1 MLNFSLGDEK
11 TKISI
16 LFLKKLIFMQ
26 NDQKNTKY
34 IVVLL
39 FWTQYI
45 VLLLQDNIRENR
57 ISFT

>member
-1 MLNFSLGDEK
+1 MLNFSLGDKK

-26 NDQKNTKY
+26 NNQKNTKY

-39 FWTQYI
+39 F
-45 VLLLQDNIRENR
+45 
-57 ISFT
+57 

>member
-39 FWTQYI
+39 F
-45 VLLLQDNIRENR
+45 
-57 ISFT
+57 